1 MNKKILKN
9 ILLIIG
15 FIFVSFIFSNKVE
28 AAYVSISLSSTNAN
42 PGEQITGSV
51 SSDCVGRV
59 NLSVS
64 NGSISTDRVW
74 IEGGAQSFTITVGT
88 AGTTSISA
96 TPHEGTMS
104 FNRVD
109 VPVEGASALISVA
122 AASNTG
128 GTTSNENS
136 GTGTTSGGS
145 NTNPQTPTQPTTTS
159 NNTTKSNNANLG
171 NFGIRPNDFTGFT
184 PSKTEYST
192 TVPNNVTSIE
202 VYATKG
208 QSGQTITGTG
218 TKELQEGENTFKVV
232 VTAENGT
239 TQKTYTL
246 TVTRE
251 AVAEENSEE
260 TPEVGA
266 TELTEGFGLS
276 NLEIEGVELS
286 PRFSTDV
293 YEYTAKYTGDANQL
307 NIKTTPTEEGTN
319 VEITGNE
326 NIVDGEN
333 LITILVTDSSGDK
346 TVAYQITVQKQTID
360 EEAIAKQEELEKQQ
374 QMRNYIIIGGVA
386 FLVIVIII
394 ILIIRHRRNVRL
406 AEEYTVPYS
415 GLDDDDYYDDN
426 NYDNDYDEDD
436 YQKVTKKFLNNDKN
450 QETTENNDKEKIKD
464 SYLEQF
470 DNEENDY
477 EEERPRKKHNK
488 GKRYR

>member
-1 MNKKILKN
+1 M
-9 ILLIIG
+9 
-15 FIFVSFIFSNKVE
+15 
-28 AAYVSISLSSTNAN
+28 
-42 PGEQITGSV
+42 
-51 SSDCVGRV
+51 
-59 NLSVS
+59 
-64 NGSISTDRVW
+64 
-74 IEGGAQSFTITVGT
+74 
-88 AGTTSISA
+88 
-96 TPHEGTMS
+96 
-104 FNRVD
+104 
-109 VPVEGASALISVA
+109 
-122 AASNTG
+122 
-128 GTTSNENS
+128 
-136 GTGTTSGGS
+136 
-145 NTNPQTPTQPTTTS
+145 
-159 NNTTKSNNANLG
+159 
-171 NFGIRPNDFTGFT
+171 
-184 PSKTEYST
+184 
-192 TVPNNVTSIE
+192 
-202 VYATKG
+202 
-208 QSGQTITGTG
+208 
-218 TKELQEGENTFKVV
+218 
-232 VTAENGT
+232 
-239 TQKTYTL
+239 
-246 TVTRE
+246 
-251 AVAEENSEE
+251 AEENSEE

>member
-1 MNKKILKN
+1 MKKNIKILSMV
-9 ILLIIG
+9 LII
-15 FIFVSFIFSNKVE
+15 FLIMICKSEVKAASATVSADKSSITLGETVTITTTIN
-28 AAYVSISLSSTNAN
+28 AASWDISLGGAISQGYADTTDDAENATKTYTYSFKPTEAGTYTINLSGNATDSTSSAATPVSDKVTINVSQTN
-42 PGEQITGSV
+42 TGS
-51 SSDCVGRV
+51 
-59 NLSVS
+59 
-64 NGSISTDRVW
+64 
-74 IEGGAQSFTITVGT
+74 
-88 AGTTSISA
+88 
-96 TPHEGTMS
+96 
-104 FNRVD
+104 
-109 VPVEGASALISVA
+109 
-122 AASNTG
+122 
-128 GTTSNENS
+128 
-136 GTGTTSGGS
+136 TSGGS
-145 NTNPQTPTQPTTTS
+145 STNPQTPTQPTTTS